1 MKEIIYCVEILK
13 QKHELLKK
21 DRAFFFRIQNY
32 EECAY
37 IRDGEKQIE
46 VVVKKLLRE
55 GNTIM
60 KNSDF
65 EGNSDLLNRFDILIS
80 YFDLDYETQ
89 KAKLEIQLSI
99 QQKNLKS
106 MSAIFN
112 FRLANQIREEIKQTE
127 KELQIIKALIKGEN
141 K

>member
-13 QKHELLKK
+13 QKHELLRK
-21 DRAFFFRIQNY
+21 DRAFFFKIQNY

-37 IRDGEKQIE
+37 IRDDEKQIE
-46 VVVKKLLRE
+46 VVVRKLLKE

-65 EGNSDLLNRFDILIS
+65 EGNSDLLSRFDILIS
-80 YFDLDYETQ
+80 YFDFDYETQ

-127 KELQIIKALIKGEN
+127 KDLRKIKALITRESD
-141 K
+141 